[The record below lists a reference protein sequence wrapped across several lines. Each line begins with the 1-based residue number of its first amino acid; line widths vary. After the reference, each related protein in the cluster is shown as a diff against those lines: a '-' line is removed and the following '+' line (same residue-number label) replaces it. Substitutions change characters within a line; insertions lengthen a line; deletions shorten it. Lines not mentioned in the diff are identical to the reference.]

1 MKGMLIS
8 YYVFIGIIRT
18 LTELSFIQ
26 ESTLYNQLFSSGYLF
41 FGILLV
47 IIITLSI
54 CITSLS
60 IGMIKKDK
68 TLILINLIALI
79 INLLLMLN

>member
-18 LTELSFIQ
+18 LAELSFIQ

>member
-8 YYVFIGIIRT
+8 YYVLIGIIRT
-18 LTELSFIQ
+18 LAELSFIQ

-60 IGMIKKDK
+60 IGLIKKDK

>member
-8 YYVFIGIIRT
+8 YYVFIGIIRI
-18 LTELSFIQ
+18 LAELSFIQ
-26 ESTLYNQLFSSGYLF
+26 ESTFYNQLFSSGYLF

-47 IIITLSI
+47 VIITLSI
-54 CITSLS
+54 CI
-60 IGMIKKDK
+60 IGLIIGLIKKDK